1 MRSVLLVLV
10 MLAPGCATTGAAPP
24 VREPCPPAPIAQP
37 APAPQPPSKADIT
50 EKSHTVID
58 AYYRGDHAVVE
69 ALLDEHLL
77 HFEGGGPP
85 TTRNKDLEQ
94 LKARKPGAPF
104 IAKREWS
111 DEVVAVH
118 ADEALFFGKATET
131 QGGND
136 SHGGGYRWV
145 GYYTLQWRRVGDAWK
160 VRLWSWQRGGATS
173 KRETW
178 NDIYRNAVGFEKQPN
193 KLLVEIA
200 KTLKP
205 GTALDLAMGQ
215 GRNALYLASQGW
227 TVTGIDFADEGI
239 KAARDEAAKRKL
251 VLTTINADIDSWDF
265 GKEKWDLISMIYPG
279 DNHDPWIEKAK
290 VGLKKG
296 GTFVLEYFAGEPDKP
311 DDGYVPGHL
320 AKLFPAPGFVIL
332 RDDYVEGQPD
342 WAMDHAKLVRFVAKK
357 K

>member
-1 MRSVLLVLV
+1 MRSVLLVV
-10 MLAPGCATTGAAPP
+10 LASCATTAAAPP
-24 VREPCPPAPIAQP
+24 VREPCPAPPAPITR
-37 APAPQPPSKADIT
+37 PAPQPPSKQDIT
-50 EKSHTVID
+50 DKSH
-58 AYYRGDHAVVE
+58 
-69 ALLDEHLL
+69 ALLDAFDRADHATVAAMLDDHFL
-77 HFEGGGPP
+77 HFEGGGKP
-85 TTRNKDLEQ
+85 TTRDADLAQ
-94 LKARKPGAPF
+94 LRKRKPGAPH
-104 IAKREWS
+104 IAKRSWS
-111 DEVVAVH
+111 DETVAVH
-118 ADEALFFGKATET
+118 ADEALFVGKATEV

-145 GYYTLQWRRVGDAWK
+145 GWYTLQWRRIGDAWK
-160 VRLWSWQRGGATS
+160 LRLWSWQRGGAS
-173 KRETW
+173 SARETW
-178 NDIYRNAVGFEKQPN
+178 NDIYRNDVGFEKQPN

-227 TVTGIDFADEGI
+227 TVTGIDFADEGL
-239 KAARDEAAKRKL
+239 KTARAEAAKRKL
-251 VLTTINADIDSWDF
+251 VLTTINSDIDAWDF
-265 GKEKWDLISMIYPG
+265 GKEKWDLITMIYPG

-290 VGLKKG
+290 VALKKG

-311 DDGYVPGHL
+311 EEGGYLPGHL
-320 AKLFPAPGFVIL
+320 AKLFASGFVIL